1 MVSSVPHTLSAIWR
15 NFPKREIFVK
25 SRFSYAF
32 TSKSISFDGTQ
43 RLRVKIKGSLT
54 PRTNTADV
62 PAKQIDM
69 DVRIEIVPSKEGDED
84 RFPDGELYITLPGDP
99 DDSVFMA
106 RTLSHGL
113 AEHLSF
119 FYEDFKIAGGME
131 SAERIPEDDEE
142 AKIIGEDKYWAR
154 VQIEEVP
161 PPIPFDRRILSLF
174 PYSREFQRI
183 IEQYN
188 SAKKSKNPIDHF
200 LGMFKVMESQ
210 FHIGKKKARDALL
223 NNKDFCQFVLKNI
236 RRKRET
242 GGRTAIRDH
251 ELRNFVNILINIR
264 DRCAHL
270 KEQND
275 FGYAPYDAEVFE
287 EVKPHSNLIEYL
299 ATELLMEK
307 YRMSNQKLF
316 DSIFDKK
323 SRVKKEPEQQS

>member
-1 MVSSVPHTLSAIWR
+1 
-15 NFPKREIFVK
+15 VK
-25 SRFSYAF
+25 SRFRYAF
-32 TSKSISFDGTQ
+32 VSKSISFDGTQ
-43 RLRVKIKGSLT
+43 ELKGIAKGSLT
-54 PRTNTADV
+54 PRKNIADLV
-62 PAKQIDM
+62 PKQIDM
-69 DVRIEIVPSKEGDED
+69 DFRIEIVPSKEGNDD

-131 SAERIPEDDEE
+131 SAERIPENDEE
-142 AKIIGEDKYWAR
+142 AKIIGGGKYWAR
-154 VQIEEVP
+154 AQIEEVP

-200 LGMFKVMESQ
+200 LGMFKVIESQ
-210 FHIGKKKARDALL
+210 FNIGKKKARGALL

-236 RRKRET
+236 RRKRGT
-242 GGRTAIRDH
+242 GERTAIRDH
-251 ELRNFVNILINIR
+251 ELRNFLDILINIR
-264 DRCAHL
+264 NRCAHL
-270 KEQND
+270 REQNG

-316 DSIFDKK
+316 DSIFDEISKVKPK
-323 SRVKKEPEQQS
+323 SQGVGP

>member
-1 MVSSVPHTLSAIWR
+1 M
-15 NFPKREIFVK
+15 K
-25 SRFSYAF
+25 SRFRYAF
-32 TSKSISFDGTQ
+32 VSKSISFDGTQ
-43 RLRVKIKGSLT
+43 ELKGIAKGSLT
-54 PRTNTADV
+54 PRKNIADLV
-62 PAKQIDM
+62 PKQIDM
-69 DVRIEIVPSKEGDED
+69 DFRIEIVPSKEGDED

-119 FYEDFKIAGGME
+119 FYEDFKIAGAIE
-131 SAERIPEDDEE
+131 SAERIPENDEE

-174 PYSREFQRI
+174 PYSREFQRTV
-183 IEQYN
+183 EQYN

-200 LGMFKVMESQ
+200 LGMFKVIESQ
-210 FHIGKKKARDALL
+210 FRIGKKKARDALL

-242 GGRTAIRDH
+242 GERTAIRDH

-270 KEQND
+270 REQND

-287 EVKPHSNLIEYL
+287 EVKPHSDLIEYL
-299 ATELLMEK
+299 ARESLTEK
-307 YRMSNQKLF
+307 YRMSNRELF
-316 DSIFDKK
+316 DSIFNEK
-323 SRVKKEPEQQS
+323 SREKKGP